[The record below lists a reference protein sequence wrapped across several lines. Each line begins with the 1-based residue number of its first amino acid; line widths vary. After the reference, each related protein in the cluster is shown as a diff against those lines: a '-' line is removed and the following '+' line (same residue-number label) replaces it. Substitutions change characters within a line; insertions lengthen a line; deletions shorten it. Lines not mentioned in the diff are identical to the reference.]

1 MRTNEIIGLC
11 TDVGEVVPV
20 STGGFSPGLLLSDAQ
35 DHSSGPEGPMD
46 QGQLPL
52 QGQGDPAWLD
62 GLCRPCVVFLL
73 LPGRYSS
80 LMRKNPLYLVPLVP
94 LVTLV

>member
-1 MRTNEIIGLC
+1 MGLW

-20 STGGFSPGLLLSDAQ
+20 STGAFSPSLLLSDAQ
-35 DHSSGPEGPMD
+35 DHSTGPEGQMD
-46 QGQLPL
+46 LGQLPL

-62 GLCRPCVVFLL
+62 GLRQPRVVCLL

-80 LMRKNPLYLVPLVP
+80 LMRKNPLYLVS